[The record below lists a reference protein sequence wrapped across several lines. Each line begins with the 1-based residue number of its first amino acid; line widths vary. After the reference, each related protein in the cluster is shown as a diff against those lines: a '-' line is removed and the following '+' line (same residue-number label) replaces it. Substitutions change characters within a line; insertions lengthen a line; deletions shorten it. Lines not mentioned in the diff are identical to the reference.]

1 MDQQTIDIL
10 EAEKE
15 SGMIQHQAIAAIN
28 DLYRKGYY
36 LELAEVRDL
45 AAKKTGEMKL

>member
-1 MDQQTIDIL
+1 MDPQTHDIIEQEKVLLQQ
-10 EAEKE
+10 
-15 SGMIQHQAIAAIN
+15 QAHTAIM
-28 DLYRKGYY
+28 DLYNKGYY